1 MKKTILALS
10 ATALSLSLSL
20 TACASAKKA
29 ESGAKDT
36 SKTGAAGVPYLKLNN
51 GAQSVMPP
59 ATDPWGQRTYYVADP
74 DGNLIEIGSFVK
86 E

>member
-29 ESGAKDT
+29 ESGAKAT
-36 SKTGAAGVPYLKLNN
+36 SKTGAAGVPYLTLNKKIFKTR
-51 GAQSVMPP
+51 G
-59 ATDPWGQRTYYVADP
+59 
-74 DGNLIEIGSFVK
+74 K
-86 E
+86 